1 MSRLMICLCLTL
13 LVFSAPLMAADSD
26 TEQEYLNADT
36 AEPGW
41 EPLKIELPKAMFIGT
56 PKDISTPNLEKVT
69 GKKRKPFLAPPGTT
83 NLALDKSVSS
93 SDTEPLYGDVELIT
107 DGDIEGTDGSF
118 VELAAGP
125 QWVQIDLEEVCTLHA
140 IVFWHYHAEARIYY
154 DVVIKT
160 AEDPDFIM
168 GVKTLF
174 NNDHDNSAGLGV
186 GKDKEYID
194 TNEGKLIDANG
205 VKARYLRLYSA
216 GNTSCDTSH
225 YIEVKV
231 YGKKGD

>member
-1 MSRLMICLCLTL
+1 MSRLMICLCLTF
-13 LVFSAPLMAADSD
+13 LVFNAPLMAADSD

-36 AEPGW
+36 AEAGW

-69 GKKRKPFLAPPGTT
+69 GKKRKPFLAPPGST
-83 NLALDKSVSS
+83 NLALEKSVSS

-107 DGDIEGTDGSF
+107 DGDLAGTDGSF
-118 VELAAGP
+118 VELAVGP

-140 IVFWHYHAEARIYY
+140 VVFWHYHAEARIYY
-154 DVVIKT
+154 DIVIKT

-194 TNEGKLIDANG
+194 TNEGKLVDASG

-225 YIEVKV
+225 YIEVEV
-231 YGKKGD
+231 YGKKGN

>member
-1 MSRLMICLCLTL
+1 MRQFTICLSLTL
-13 LVFSAPLMAADSD
+13 LVFSAPLLAADTC
-26 TEQEYLNADT
+26 TEQEYLNAGT
-36 AEPGW
+36 AEPDW
-41 EPLKIELPKAMFIGT
+41 VPLEIELPKAMFIGT

-83 NLALDKSVSS
+83 NLARGKAVTS
-93 SDTEPLYGDVELIT
+93 SDTEPLYGDVEQIT
-107 DGDIEGTDGSF
+107 DGDRHGTDGSF
-118 VELAAGP
+118 VELAKGA
-125 QWVQIDLEEVCTLHA
+125 QWVQIDLEEVCPLYA
-140 IVFWHYHAEARIYY
+140 LVFWHYHAEPRVYY

-194 TNEGKLIDANG
+194 TNEGKLVDAGG

-225 YIEVKV
+225 YIEVEA
-231 YGKKGD
+231 YGKKGG